1 MSRQRLNCVLNFGT
15 NLLLLVWPPTVLII
29 FINLHPV
36 PVVTAQSQILLVQMK
51 YYFYVV
57 VFLVLSNSAIIIYL
71 VKVKCNDNV
80 RIMDLCH
87 HGRPPILPATEAGL
101 VQVVPARGLQTLLV
115 WSSQVITKQLQ
126 HLHAY
131 SRRYLHWSR
140 CVLELETSHREV
152 WICIITETF
161 ALVTQCHVYILLVNA
176 C

>member
-87 HGRPPILPATEAGL
+87 HHGRPILLPATEAGL

-131 SRRYLHWSR
+131 SCRYLHWSR
-140 CVLELETSHREV
+140 CVLELETSLREV

-161 ALVTQCHVYILLVNA
+161 ALVTQCTVEQRLY
-176 C
+176 

>member
-101 VQVVPARGLQTLLV
+101 VQVEPARGLQTLLV
-115 WSSQVITKQLQ
+115 
-126 HLHAY
+126 
-131 SRRYLHWSR
+131 
-140 CVLELETSHREV
+140 
-152 WICIITETF
+152 
-161 ALVTQCHVYILLVNA
+161 
-176 C
+176 

>member
-51 YYFYVV
+51 YYFYVL
-57 VFLVLSNSAIIIYL
+57 VFLVLSISAIIIYL

-87 HGRPPILPATEAGL
+87 RHGRPSSQQQRLGWYKWSP
-101 VQVVPARGLQTLLV
+101 VRGLQTLLV

-131 SRRYLHWSR
+131 SCRYLHWSR
-140 CVLELETSHREV
+140 CVLELETSLREV
-152 WICIITETF
+152 WIWIITETF
-161 ALVTQCHVYILLVNA
+161 ALVTQCHVYLLLVNA